1 MKHAASIITLS
12 VFVIAI
18 LIGAGCPQHQTT
30 LPPEKQPLYNPN
42 QTTTPQWVFGGG
54 GAQTKGGNKIL
65 YGVGSAPKM
74 IDISMQRDR
83 AINRGRAEI
92 LKIFNTYIAYMMKD
106 YARST
111 TAGDMSKESYE
122 SDVIQVQKTISIGDL
137 NGAQLADTWRDP
149 ADGTIYVQV
158 VLDLAAVRDLLA
170 GKGELDAKLR
180 DYVRA
185 NAAKAFDD
193 LEKEEA
199 KRGK

>member
-1 MKHAASIITLS
+1 MKKFVLLFAALSLS
-12 VFVIAI
+12 V
-18 LIGAGCPQHQTT
+18 GCGGGPSHI
-30 LPPEKQPLYNPN
+30 PPEKQPLYNPN
-42 QTTTPQWVFGGG
+42 QTTTPDWVLR
-54 GAQTKGGNKIL
+54 GAGAMSGDRGKVL

-83 AINRGRAEI
+83 AINRGRTAI

-122 SDVIQVQKTISIGDL
+122 ADVLQVQKTISIGDL

-149 ADGTIYVQV
+149 ADGTIYVLV
-158 VLDLAAVRDLLA
+158 VLDLAAVADLLA
-170 GKGELDAKLR
+170 GKEGLDAKLR

-193 LEKEEA
+193 LEAEEA
-199 KRGK
+199 KRGQ

>member
-1 MKHAASIITLS
+1 MKTIVLLLTASL
-12 VFVIAI
+12 
-18 LIGAGCPQHQTT
+18 LLAGCPGPSQP
-30 LPPEKQPLYNPN
+30 PPEAQPLYNPN
-42 QTTTPQWVFGGG
+42 QTTTPDWVLR
-54 GAQTKGGNKIL
+54 GAGAMNGDKGKVL

-74 IDISMQRDR
+74 VDISMQRDR

-122 SDVIQVQKTISIGDL
+122 ADVLQVQKTISIGDL

-149 ADGTIYVQV
+149 ADGTIYTLV
-158 VLDLAAVRDLLA
+158 VLDLAAVSDILA
-170 GKGELDAKLR
+170 NKGDLDAKLR

-185 NAAKAFDD
+185 NAEKAFDD

>member
-1 MKHAASIITLS
+1 MKTLATMLS
-12 VFVIAI
+12 LGLLCSLLSTSCVT
-18 LIGAGCPQHQTT
+18 GNNNPP
-30 LPPEKQPLYNPN
+30 PPEKQPLYNPK
-42 QTTTPQWVFGGG
+42 QVQAPAWVFGGS
-54 GAQTKGGNKIL
+54 GAVTAKTGKIL

-74 IDISMQRDR
+74 MDISMQRDR
-83 AINRGRAEI
+83 AANRARAAI

-111 TAGDMSKESYE
+111 SAGDMSKESYE
-122 SDVIQVQKTISIGDL
+122 ADVLQVQKTISIGDL
-137 NGAQLADTWRDP
+137 NGAQLANTWRDP
-149 ADGTIYVQV
+149 ADGTIYILMA
-158 VLDLAAVRDLLA
+158 LDLESIKDLLA
-170 GKGELDAKLR
+170 NKKELDAKLR

>member
-1 MKHAASIITLS
+1 MKTIVLFLAATL
-12 VFVIAI
+12 
-18 LIGAGCPQHQTT
+18 LLAGCPGPSQP
-30 LPPEKQPLYNPN
+30 PPEKQPLYNPN
-42 QTTTPQWVFGGG
+42 QTTTPDWVLR
-54 GAQTKGGNKIL
+54 GAGAMTGDKGKVL

-83 AINRGRAEI
+83 AINRGRAAI

-122 SDVIQVQKTISIGDL
+122 ADVLQVQKTISIGDL

-149 ADGTIYVQV
+149 ADGTIYVLV
-158 VLDLAAVRDLLA
+158 VLDLAAVADLLSSKE
-170 GKGELDAKLR
+170 GLDAKLR

>member
-1 MKHAASIITLS
+1 MKTIVLLLTASL
-12 VFVIAI
+12 
-18 LIGAGCPQHQTT
+18 LLAGCPGPSQP
-30 LPPEKQPLYNPN
+30 PPEAQPLYNPN
-42 QTTTPQWVFGGG
+42 QTTTPDWVLR
-54 GAQTKGGNKIL
+54 GAGAMNGDKGKVL

-74 IDISMQRDR
+74 VDISMQRDR

-122 SDVIQVQKTISIGDL
+122 ADVLQVQKTISIGDI
-137 NGAQLADTWRDP
+137 NGAQIVDNWKDP
-149 ADGTIYVQV
+149 ADGTVYSLA
-158 VLDLAAVRDLLA
+158 VLDMGAIADILSN
-170 GKGELDAKLR
+170 KGELDAKLR

-193 LEKEEA
+193 LESEEA

>member
-1 MKHAASIITLS
+1 MKT
-12 VFVIAI
+12 I
-18 LIGAGCPQHQTT
+18 LGSLLVVTVLAMTAGCGGGNATVA
-30 LPPEKQPLYNPN
+30 PEKQPLYNPD
-42 QTTTPQWVFGGG
+42 QVTAPGWVLSGSGGTQSG
-54 GAQTKGGNKIL
+54 DRGKVL

-83 AINRGRAEI
+83 ALNRARRQI
-92 LKIFNTYIAYMMKD
+92 LQIFNTYIAYMMKD

-122 SDVIQVQKTISIGDL
+122 ADVLQVQKTISIGDI
-137 NGAQLADTWRDP
+137 NGAQIVDTWRDP
-149 ADGTIYVQV
+149 SDGTVYSLA
-158 VLDLAAVRDLLA
+158 VLDLAAIADIMA
-170 GKGELDAKLR
+170 NKGELDAKLR

-199 KRGK
+199 KRGQ

>member
-1 MKHAASIITLS
+1 MKTIVLLMAAAL
-12 VFVIAI
+12 
-18 LIGAGCPQHQTT
+18 LLAGCPGPSAP
-30 LPPEKQPLYNPN
+30 PPEKQPLYNPE
-42 QTTTPQWVFGGG
+42 QTTTPDWVLR
-54 GAQTKGGNKIL
+54 GAGAMSGDKGKVL

-74 IDISMQRDR
+74 VDISMQRDR
-83 AINRGRAEI
+83 AINRGRAAI

-122 SDVIQVQKTISIGDL
+122 ADVLQVQKTISIGDL

-149 ADGTIYVQV
+149 ADGTIYTLV
-158 VLDLAAVRDLLA
+158 VLDLAAVSDILA
-170 GKGELDAKLR
+170 NKGSLDAKLR

-185 NAAKAFDD
+185 NAEKAFDD
-193 LEKEEA
+193 LEAEEA

>member
-1 MKHAASIITLS
+1 MKTIVLFLAATL
-12 VFVIAI
+12 
-18 LIGAGCPQHQTT
+18 LLAGCPGPSQP
-30 LPPEKQPLYNPN
+30 PPEKQPLYNPN
-42 QTTTPQWVFGGG
+42 QTTTPDWVLR
-54 GAQTKGGNKIL
+54 GAGAMTGDKGKVL

-83 AINRGRAEI
+83 AINRGRAAI

-122 SDVIQVQKTISIGDL
+122 ADVLQVQKTISIGDL

-149 ADGTIYVQV
+149 ADGTIYVLV
-158 VLDLAAVRDLLA
+158 ILDLAAVADLLA
-170 GKGELDAKLR
+170 GKEGLDAKLR
-180 DYVRA
+180 DHVRA

-193 LEKEEA
+193 LEAEEA

>member
-1 MKHAASIITLS
+1 MRTISCLGIVVLLG
-12 VFVIAI
+12 F
-18 LIGAGCPQHQTT
+18 LGLGCNGRAGPP
-30 LPPEKQPLYNPN
+30 PPEKQPLYNPN
-42 QTTTPQWVFGGG
+42 QVTAPQWVFSGG
-54 GAQTKGGNKIL
+54 GAQSGDRGKVL

-83 AINRGRAEI
+83 AANRARAAI

-122 SDVIQVQKTISIGDL
+122 ADVLQVQKTISIGDV

-149 ADGTIYVQV
+149 SDGTIYIMM
-158 VLDLAAVRDLLA
+158 VLDLAAVQDILSN
-170 GKGELDAKLR
+170 KGELDAKLR

-199 KRGK
+199 KRGQ